1 VRRIAVTLGIH
12 TVNAEMKVGAVSQ
25 QVVVTTDVA
34 MP

>member
-1 VRRIAVTLGIH
+1 VTLEIH

-25 QVVVTTDVA
+25 QVVVTTDVT